1 MKYIITLLTIILA
14 VSAVTAFFLWPEPEI
29 IKENILVTV
38 NGHNLPLSVLE
49 QKKTQSGY
57 HSKDDRALLDTIII
71 NELLIQEAQRLE
83 IDKEPSFR
91 LSVQNYY
98 EQSLI
103 KILIDRQFS
112 DTKSEATD
120 KDIDRY
126 ISNHGKVFTFSRLS
140 VNDETEPDQTD
151 DQKAVLFD
159 DLSASLQL
167 MLGDMNAGDE
177 KIYYQ
182 TGSEILSL
190 RLDKIEQGTVQEPFV
205 GNRET
210 IKRIIDNYKREQA
223 LTSWI
228 KGLRDRATITI
239 PRKAEKP

>member
-1 MKYIITLLTIILA
+1 LKMD
-14 VSAVTAFFLWPEPEI
+14 
-29 IKENILVTV
+29 
-38 NGHNLPLSVLE
+38 
-49 QKKTQSGY
+49 
-57 HSKDDRALLDTIII
+57 KD
-71 NELLIQEAQRLE
+71 
-83 IDKEPSFR
+83 PGFR

-112 DTKSEATD
+112 DTKIVATD
-120 KDIDRY
+120 KDIDQY
-126 ISNHGKVFTFSRLS
+126 ISNHGKIFTFSRLS
-140 VNDETEPDQTD
+140 VNDETDPDQTD

-167 MLGDMNAGDE
+167 MLGDMKAGDE

-190 RLDKIEQGTVQEPFV
+190 RLDKVEQGTVQEPFV
-205 GNRET
+205 GNRE
-210 IKRIIDNYKREQA
+210 IIRRIIDNYKREQA

-228 KGLRDRATITI
+228 KELRDRATITI